1 MNSTQLHRIALA
13 IAAVLI
19 CGGLT
24 RAQDANSTWLL
35 RAPQISSRNFSKFS
49 DGDVY
54 LAQALSPSPS
64 SQAPSGSDTGQS
76 SNSSTNPTPKP
87 PLVVPAGAQCCGS
100 HEPVHRFWDATNDW
114 LFAGVGASRT
124 LDYFSTLN
132 MRRRG
137 RQEILLT
144 NDVVDN
150 HAAFAV
156 IEAAG
161 TGASIG
167 VSYLFHHYGHHKLER
182 ATSIVHIGLATTG
195 AVRNYCLKTAHPAT
209 ASPVSAMVP
218 VLPGIVPGLAPIAG
232 AP

>member
-1 MNSTQLHRIALA
+1 MNSTYLCRIALV
-13 IAAVLI
+13 IAAALI

-24 RAQDANSTWLL
+24 RAQNVNSSWLL
-35 RAPQISSRNFSKFS
+35 HAPQPSIVKSLNPSTARIS
-49 DGDVY
+49 
-54 LAQALSPSPS
+54 AAETQSPSPT
-64 SQAPSGSDTGQS
+64 SQAPSATGSGDAVHPVS
-76 SNSSTNPTPKP
+76 A
-87 PLVVPAGAQCCGS
+87 PAPAAAVTVSDLRPG
-100 HEPVHRFWDATNDW
+100 EHRFWDATNDW

-132 MRRRG
+132 MRHRG
-137 RQEILLT
+137 RDEILLT

-209 ASPVSAMVP
+209 ASPVSAMIP
-218 VLPGIVPGLAPIAG
+218 VLPGVVPGLAPLAG

>member
-1 MNSTQLHRIALA
+1 
-13 IAAVLI
+13 
-19 CGGLT
+19 
-24 RAQDANSTWLL
+24 
-35 RAPQISSRNFSKFS
+35 
-49 DGDVY
+49 
-54 LAQALSPSPS
+54 
-64 SQAPSGSDTGQS
+64 
-76 SNSSTNPTPKP
+76 
-87 PLVVPAGAQCCGS
+87 
-100 HEPVHRFWDATNDW
+100 
-114 LFAGVGASRT
+114 
-124 LDYFSTLN
+124 

-195 AVRNYCLKTAHPAT
+195 AVRNYCLKTAHPAP

-218 VLPGIVPGLAPIAG
+218 VLPGVVPGLVPIAG
-232 AP
+232 AR

>member
-1 MNSTQLHRIALA
+1 MKLIRQIRIALA
-13 IAAVLI
+13 IAAVLL
-19 CGGLT
+19 CGRLT
-24 RAQDANSTWLL
+24 RAQDASASWLL
-35 RAPQISSRNFSKFS
+35 HPPKLVARQNL
-49 DGDVY
+49 DLD
-54 LAQALSPSPS
+54 LASANRTPTQSPS
-64 SQAPSGSDTGQS
+64 SSQTPRTDNSAAGTQPSNVPLPNRLATRADLRSD
-76 SNSSTNPTPKP
+76 
-87 PLVVPAGAQCCGS
+87 
-100 HEPVHRFWDATNDW
+100 EHRFWDATNDW

-132 MRRRG
+132 MRHRG
-137 RQEILLT
+137 RDDILLT

-182 ATSIVHIGLATTG
+182 ATSIVHIGLATSG

-209 ASPVSAMVP
+209 AAPASAMFT
-218 VLPGIVPGLAPIAG
+218 IAPGLAPIAG
-232 AP
+232 PH

>member
-1 MNSTQLHRIALA
+1 MKLFRQIRIALA
-13 IAAVLI
+13 ITAVLL

-24 RAQDANSTWLL
+24 QAQDASASRLL
-35 RAPQISSRNFSKFS
+35 RAPQLSTQPKLDLS
-49 DGDVY
+49 
-54 LAQALSPSPS
+54 LASANRTQTQSPS
-64 SQAPSGSDTGQS
+64 SS
-76 SNSSTNPTPKP
+76 SQTPGAADSAAGTHAANPP
-87 PLVVPAGAQCCGS
+87 PHDLATSADL
-100 HEPVHRFWDATNDW
+100 HLDEHRFWDATNDW

-124 LDYFSTLN
+124 LDYYSTLN
-132 MRRRG
+132 MRHRG
-137 RQEILLT
+137 RDEILLT

-182 ATSIVHIGLATTG
+182 ATSIVHIGLATSG

-209 ASPVSAMVP
+209 APPASAMFT
-218 VLPGIVPGLAPIAG
+218 IAPGLAPIAG
-232 AP
+232 AH

>member
-1 MNSTQLHRIALA
+1 LDLSSAN
-13 IAAVLI
+13 VDV
-19 CGGLT
+19 T
-24 RAQDANSTWLL
+24 RVQ
-35 RAPQISSRNFSKFS
+35 
-49 DGDVY
+49 
-54 LAQALSPSPS
+54 SPS
-64 SQAPSGSDTGQS
+64 SSSQTQSGSDS
-76 SNSSTNPTPKP
+76 AADARPAPTLAPKP
-87 PLVVPAGAQCCGS
+87 ATTAVYRRS
-100 HEPVHRFWDATNDW
+100 DEHRFWDTTNDL

-167 VSYLFHHYGHHKLER
+167 LSYIFHHYGHHKLER

-209 ASPVSAMVP
+209 AAPASAVFAIA
-218 VLPGIVPGLAPIAG
+218 PGVAPIAG
-232 AP
+232 SR

>member
-1 MNSTQLHRIALA
+1 MNLTGLFRIALA
-13 IAAVLI
+13 ITAALV
-19 CGGLT
+19 CGGVM
-24 RAQDANSTWLL
+24 RAQDANSSWLL
-35 RAPQISSRNFSKFS
+35 RAPLALSSSRILDLSAARS
-49 DGDVY
+49 DRPGGDTDVRR
-54 LAQALSPSPS
+54 QS
-64 SQAPSGSDTGQS
+64 STSLQSPSGSDPAKS
-76 SNSSTNPTPKP
+76 SDSSTSPSPKY
-87 PLVVPAGAQCCGS
+87 S
-100 HEPVHRFWDATNDW
+100 PVDTSLPGEHRFWDTTNDL

-195 AVRNYCLKTAHPAT
+195 AVRNYCLKTAHPAM
-209 ASPVSAMVP
+209 ASPVSATVA
-218 VLPGIVPGLAPIAG
+218 LTPGITSVIGPR
-232 AP
+232 